1 MPKKLKTIEKEKL
14 KAKPKPKAKQVKK
27 QIKLK
32 KHEKTKP
39 QPDIKDLE
47 VYQDGAEL
55 VVIPHTDYPVK
66 IFVNRMFIGKSSGE
80 IRVNL
85 EKNPHLRLLME
96 TEKQV
101 EVVAR

>member
-1 MPKKLKTIEKEKL
+1 MAGELKT
-14 KAKPKPKAKQVKK
+14 KQIKK

-32 KHEKTKP
+32 KYEKTEI

-47 VYQDGAEL
+47 VYQDGADL
-55 VVIPHTDYPVK
+55 VVIPHTDYPVR
-66 IFVNRMFIGKSSGE
+66 IFIDRVFIGKASGE

-101 EVVAR
+101 EVVAE